1 MTTTLNAKQIVSLIK
16 SIGAERTVLIEGNAG
31 IGKTSIYY
39 ALKADPAFASYHFP
53 GVIDCTQLSD
63 GSVWMPDIDRTRGVS
78 RELPNERWG
87 VSEENHAG
95 IEGSTPT
102 VLCLD
107 EIAKTRQATKDM
119 LAPIIYE
126 RRLGNLRMVPGSIV
140 FGCTN
145 LSEEALGDNVQAHLR
160 NRLIVVRQ
168 RPPTKDEWINDFAI
182 PNKLHEEV
190 IAAAS
195 MYPMVFESFTDYLP
209 GGSKAGKRLSA
220 ENPYIADPSNAAQGQ
235 VVTPRSLHAASDILH
250 RKSGMDE
257 QTLQMALAGTVG
269 AAFAANIVSMMRFG
283 EQLPAYERVI
293 SDPENCPLSTNATAC
308 CVQVFQFLRN
318 VQNKEEAE
326 AISVYVSRMKAE
338 LKSLFVNAV
347 VNSPAMPKFAL
358 SATYGASLREN
369 RKFLGS

>member
-1 MTTTLNAKQIVSLIK
+1 MTIVLSSKQIVSLIK
-16 SIGAERTVLIEGNAG
+16 AIGAKRTVLVEGIAG

-39 ALKADPAFASYHFP
+39 ALKKDPAFAGYHFP
-53 GVIDCTQLSD
+53 GVVDCTQLSD

-95 IEGSTPT
+95 IEGGTPA

-107 EIAKTRQATKDM
+107 EIAKTRQAVKDM

-126 RRLGNLRMVPGSIV
+126 RRLGNRHFVPGSIV

-160 NRLIVVRQ
+160 NRIFVVRQ

-182 PNKLHEEV
+182 PEKLHEEV

-195 MYPMVFESFTDYLP
+195 MYPMVFEPFTDYLP
-209 GGSKAGKRLSA
+209 GGPKAGKRLAA
-220 ENPYIADPSNAAQGQ
+220 ENPYISDPSNAAQGQ
-235 VVTPRSLHAASDILH
+235 VVTPRSLHAASDLLH
-250 RKSGMDE
+250 DRAGLDE
-257 QTLQMALAGTVG
+257 HTLHAGLAGAVG
-269 AAFAANIVSMMRFG
+269 DAFAANIISMMRFG
-283 EQLPAYERVI
+283 EQLPAYDRVI
-293 SDPENCPLSTNATAC
+293 SDPENCPLSSNATAC

-347 VNSPAMPKFAL
+347 VNSPVMSTFAL

-369 RKFLGS
+369 RKFLGT